1 MDTTGSSSNSAPSE
15 PASPR
20 VAAFFDMD
28 KTLISENS
36 GSLYMQHLYGKGEI
50 GLADLAVGLGDYLR
64 YKVGMLDLEA
74 WVQGMA
80 APLAGR
86 SEPSVVE
93 EAREWFEECV
103 VEKIYPEALA
113 RVVDHRD
120 AGDLVAIVSGAANFV
135 IEPLAERL
143 EIEHVIST
151 RFEVLD
157 GVFTG
162 RVIEPACFEHGK
174 VHWLIDFVARHGI
187 DLAKSWFYTDSVTD
201 LPLLER
207 VGHPVITNP
216 DPLLY
221 WTARRRQWPVLFFEP
236 PPAENS

>member
-1 MDTTGSSSNSAPSE
+1 MVSLDSPSR
-15 PASPR
+15 STHSKQRQPR

-36 GSLYMQHLYGKGEI
+36 GSLYMQHLYGKGEM
-50 GLADLAVGLGDYLR
+50 GLADLALGLGDYLR

-93 EAREWFEECV
+93 EARDWFEECV
-103 VEKIYPEALA
+103 IEKIYPEASALVA
-113 RVVDHRD
+113 DHRD
-120 AGDLVAIVSGAANFV
+120 AGDLVAIVSGAVRFV

-151 RFEVLD
+151 RFEVVD

-162 RVIEPACFEHGK
+162 RVIEPACFEQGK
-174 VHWLIDFVARHGI
+174 VHWLVDFVAQHGI

-221 WTARRRQWPVLFFEP
+221 WTARRRQWPVIFFDP